1 MGEVNYKCRFKIND
15 ACEIL
20 GLSYQTLRYW
30 RTQIDF
36 LSSSIT
42 PKLTEGDLLALRI
55 IKALNRDRHIPV
67 RDLKLLPVGEI
78 FILSDQRPPQ
88 TLSNLC
94 LQVNLSELSITLVEP
109 EKVIAIIADR
119 EIFSLD
125 MSWVVT
131 EHLEALSNL
140 STN

>member
-1 MGEVNYKCRFKIND
+1 MGKKTYKCRFNIND
-15 ACEIL
+15 SCEIL

-30 RTQIDF
+30 RKQIDF
-36 LSSSIT
+36 LSSSIA

-67 RDLKLLPVGEI
+67 RDLKLLPIGEI
-78 FILSDQRPPQ
+78 FILCDQRPPQ
-88 TLSNLC
+88 TLSHLF

-140 STN
+140 SSN

>member
-36 LSSSIT
+36 LSSPIT

-119 EIFSLD
+119 DIFPLIC
-125 MSWVVT
+125 
-131 EHLEALSNL
+131 LG
-140 STN
+140 

>member
-140 STN
+140 ATN